1 MHGWLLDLYEHET
14 DGLIIWV
21 MMTDGQ
27 RLRLRCPFPL
37 TFYAA
42 GPTKRLHELGLW
54 LKSQTP
60 IPRLGRTERRD
71 LFLPKP
77 ISLLSIEV
85 ENPAEQ
91 PRLFHQTSQAFPDLT
106 YYDADV
112 EIGLR
117 FAAKTGAFATAYC
130 AIEYEGDTLLNL
142 RALDSPWDLDPQP
155 CPLRVM
161 ELEPDSDPNHSE
173 PVGINVK
180 VDQHVYHLD
189 LQPARPMLI
198 NLAALLQ
205 KFDPDLLLTSWG
217 DTWLLPR
224 LIELSE
230 KFSMPLPL
238 NREATANVLRKASR
252 TYFSYGQI
260 IYRGEQVHLFGR
272 VHIDRSN
279 AMLYGDYGLEGVL
292 EVGRV
297 TGLPL
302 QIASRVSPGTGI
314 SSMQILTALR
324 TEVLVPWHKQQAER
338 EKSGLDLLNSD
349 QGGLVYQPIIGLH
362 RDVGEID
369 FVSMYPSIMVRCNIS
384 PECTPIGLSDP
395 QPDEPGLIP
404 QTLAPLLK
412 KRIALKHRLV
422 ETPPWDPRLK
432 LDKAR
437 SLAHKW
443 LLVTCFGYLGY
454 KNARFGR
461 IESHEAVTSNG
472 REALLR
478 GKEAAEDCGF
488 NILQMYVDG
497 LWVQK
502 PGATSPR
509 DYDDLLDQISQRT
522 GLSIALDG
530 IYRWVAFLPARRDKR
545 MPVPNRYFG
554 VFQDGTIKIR
564 GIEARRHDT
573 PHFISDAQMEALRWL
588 AQAPSVDELPQYMPG
603 ALELLRR
610 RLHALRDG
618 RVPLDQLVL
627 GQRLSREL
635 DLYVTPSPAARAAMQ
650 LREIGKNLGPGQK
663 VRFLLVCT
671 EAGVHAWDLPSRPD
685 PRSIDRAAYRVL
697 FLRAVRTLLQPFGI
711 QPEEVADILNNA
723 ATQPPLDLRVHVD
736 TTIPLTMMSSDGR
749 VFSKQTGHRIT
760 NTEKMENA
768 HEFSHIYC

>member
-1 MHGWLLDLYEHET
+1 MTVYGWLLDLYEHAD
-14 DGLIIWV
+14 DGLVIW
-21 MMTDGQ
+21 MLLADGR
-27 RLRLRCPFPL
+27 RLRLRHHFPL

-42 GPTKRLHELGLW
+42 GPDRSLHSLGVW
-54 LKSQTP
+54 LKNQTP
-60 IPRLGRTERRD
+60 APRLGRAERRD
-71 LFLPKP
+71 LFIPHPLR
-77 ISLLSIEV
+77 LLSVEV
-85 ENPAEQ
+85 ENPADQ
-91 PRLFHQTSQAFPDLT
+91 PRLFHEAARTFPDLT

-112 EIGLR
+112 ELGLR
-117 FAAKTGAFATAYC
+117 FAARTGAFPTAYC
-130 AIEYEGDTLLNL
+130 RIEYEGDRLLEM

-161 ELEPDSDPNHSE
+161 ELEPDCDPNHSE
-173 PVGINVK
+173 PAGINV
-180 VDQHVYHLD
+180 VCERHVYHLA
-189 LQPARPMLI
+189 LQPARALLI

-224 LIELSE
+224 LIELSQTQDIE
-230 KFSMPLPL
+230 LPL
-238 NREATANVLRKASR
+238 NREADPEVRRKASR

-324 TEVLVPWHKQQAER
+324 TDVLVPWHKQQAER
-338 EKSGLDLLNSD
+338 EKTALDLLNFD
-349 QGGLVYQPIIGLH
+349 QGGLVYQPVIGLH

-369 FVSMYPSIMVRCNIS
+369 FVSMYPSVMVRCNIS
-384 PECTPIGLSDP
+384 PECTPVSLSDP
-395 QPDEPGLIP
+395 PAEEPGLIP

-422 ETPPWDPRLK
+422 ETPPWDPKLK

-478 GKEAAEDCGF
+478 GKEAAEDAGF

-509 DYDDLLDQISQRT
+509 DYDDLLNEIAERT

-554 VFQDGTIKIR
+554 VFQDGSIKTR

-573 PHFISDAQMEALRWL
+573 PRFISDSQMEALRWL

-635 DLYVTPSPAARAAMQ
+635 NLYVTPSPAARAAMQ
-650 LREIGKNLGPGQK
+650 LREIGKLLGPGQK
-663 VRFLLVCT
+663 VRFLLVRT
-671 EAGVHAWDLPSRPD
+671 ETGVHAWDLPCRPD
-685 PRSIDRAAYRVL
+685 PRTIDLPAYRVL
-697 FLRAVRTLLQPFGI
+697 FLRAVHTLLQPFGI
-711 QPEEVADILNNA
+711 QPEEVADILDRA
-723 ATQPPLDLRVHVD
+723 ATQPEFDLRVQVD
-736 TTIPLTMMSSDGR
+736 TLLSARNFIDSQPFRTANKAGSTDPGR
-749 VFSKQTGHRIT
+749 KNVESRYSTV
-760 NTEKMENA
+760 
-768 HEFSHIYC
+768 

>member
-1 MHGWLLDLYEHET
+1 MSMHAWLLDLYEHET
-14 DGLIIWV
+14 DGLIVWV
-21 MMTDGQ
+21 LLDDGQ
-27 RLRLRCPFPL
+27 RLRLRCHFPL

-42 GPTKRLHELGLW
+42 GPNKRLHELGVW
-54 LKSQTP
+54 LKGQTP
-60 IPRLGRTERRD
+60 APRLERAERRD
-71 LFLPKP
+71 LFVPRPL
-77 ISLLSIEV
+77 SLLSVEV
-85 ENPAEQ
+85 ENPANQ
-91 PRLFHQTSQAFPDLT
+91 PRLFRQAAQSFPDLT
-106 YYDADV
+106 YYNADV
-112 EIGLR
+112 EIGLH
-117 FAAKTGAFATAYC
+117 FVAKTGAFPTAYC
-130 AIEYEGDTLLNL
+130 CIEYEDDRLLEL
-142 RALDSPWDLDPQP
+142 RALDLPWDLDPQV

-161 ELEPDSDPNHSE
+161 ELEPDSDPAHSE
-173 PVGINVK
+173 PTGINV
-180 VDQHVYHLD
+180 VYDRHVYHMS

-217 DTWLLPR
+217 DTWLLPH
-224 LIELSE
+224 LLELSQSLGME
-230 KFSMPLPL
+230 LPL
-238 NREATANVLRKASR
+238 NREADQNVLRKASR

-279 AMLYGDYGLEGVL
+279 AMLWNDYGLEGVL

-324 TEVLVPWHKQQAER
+324 TKVLVPWHKQQAER
-338 EKSGLDLLNSD
+338 EKTALDLLKFD

-395 QPDEPGLIP
+395 PSEEPGLIP
-404 QTLAPLLK
+404 QTLEPLLK

-422 ETPPWDPRLK
+422 TTPPWDPRLK

-478 GKEAAEDCGF
+478 GKEAAEDYGF

-502 PGATSPR
+502 PGATRPEDFNDMLEEVSR
-509 DYDDLLDQISQRT
+509 RT

-554 VFQDGTIKIR
+554 VFQDGSIKTR

-573 PHFISDAQMEALRWL
+573 PRFISDAQMEALRWL
-588 AQAPSVDELPQYMPG
+588 AQAPSVDELTEYMPG
-603 ALELLRR
+603 ALELFRR
-610 RLHALRDG
+610 RLHALREG
-618 RVPLDQLVL
+618 RVPLDQLVV

-650 LREIGKNLGPGQK
+650 LREIGKLLGPGQK
-663 VRFLLVCT
+663 VRFLIVRGDP
-671 EAGVHAWDLPSRPD
+671 GVHAWDLPYRPD

-711 QPEEVADILNNA
+711 QPEEVADILDRA
-723 ATQPPLDLRVHVD
+723 ATQPEFDLRVHVEIARQKD
-736 TTIPLTMMSSDGR
+736 PLSCVS
-749 VFSKQTGHRIT
+749 VFSTP
-760 NTEKMENA
+760 
-768 HEFSHIYC
+768 

>member
-1 MHGWLLDLYEHET
+1 MHAWLLDLYEHET
-14 DGLIIWV
+14 DGLVVWV
-21 MMTDGQ
+21 LMEDGQ
-27 RLRLRCPFPL
+27 RLRLRYHFPV

-42 GPTKRLHELGLW
+42 GPASRLHELAVW
-54 LKSQTP
+54 LRAQEPAPKLSKV
-60 IPRLGRTERRD
+60 EKRD
-71 LFLPKP
+71 LFMPRLL
-77 ISLLSIEV
+77 SLLAVEV
-85 ENPAEQ
+85 ENPAFQ
-91 PRLFHQTSQAFPDLT
+91 PRLFQQTSQVFPDLT
-106 YYDADV
+106 YYDSDV
-112 EIGLR
+112 NLGLR
-117 FAAKTGAFATAYC
+117 FAAQTGAFPTAYC
-130 AIEYEGDTLLNL
+130 HIEYEGDRLLEL
-142 RALDSPWDLDPQP
+142 RSLDSPWDLDPQP

-161 ELEPDSDPNHSE
+161 ELEPDSDPLHSQ
-173 PVGINVK
+173 PTGINVVIDK
-180 VDQHVYHLD
+180 HVYHMP

-205 KFDPDLLLTSWG
+205 KYDPDLLLTSWG

-224 LIELSE
+224 LLEISQ
-230 KFSMPLPL
+230 SQGMDLPL
-238 NREATANVLRKASR
+238 NRETNQNVARKASR

-272 VHIDRSN
+272 VHIDRTN
-279 AMLYGDYGLEGVL
+279 AMLWGDYGLEGVL

-302 QIASRVSPGTGI
+302 QTAARVSPGTGI

-324 TEVLVPWHKQQAER
+324 TEILVPWHKQQAER
-338 EKSGLDLLNSD
+338 EKSALDLLNFD

-384 PECTPIGLSDP
+384 PECTPNGLSDP
-395 QPDEPGLIP
+395 LPAEPGLIP

-412 KRIALKHRLV
+412 KRIAIKHRL
-422 ETPPWDPRLK
+422 TSLPAWDPRLK
-432 LDKAR
+432 PDKAR

-478 GKEAAEDCGF
+478 GKEAAEDSGF

-502 PGATSPR
+502 PGATGPA
-509 DYDDLLDQISQRT
+509 DYQELLDEIAQRT
-522 GLSIALDG
+522 GLSISLDG

-554 VFQDGTIKIR
+554 VFQDGSIKTR

-573 PHFISDAQMEALRWL
+573 ARFISEAQMEALRWL

-610 RLHALRDG
+610 RLHALREG
-618 RVPLDQLVL
+618 RVPLDQLVI

-635 DLYVTPSPAARAAMQ
+635 DLYVNPSPAARAAMQ
-650 LREIGKNLGPGQK
+650 LREIGKLLGPGQK
-663 VRFLLVCT
+663 VRFLIIRG
-671 EAGVHAWDLPSRPD
+671 EPGVHAWDLPERPD
-685 PRSIDRAAYRVL
+685 ARSIDRAAYRVL

-711 QPEEVADILNNA
+711 QPEEVEDILEKA
-723 ATQPPLDLRVHVD
+723 ATQPEFDLKVH
-736 TTIPLTMMSSDGR
+736 S
-749 VFSKQTGHRIT
+749 
-760 NTEKMENA
+760 EKI
-768 HEFSHIYC
+768 SGKISVLSI

>member
-1 MHGWLLDLYEHET
+1 MHGWFLDLYVHET
-14 DGLIIWV
+14 DGLIVWV
-21 MMTDGQ
+21 ILDDGQ
-27 RLRLRCPFPL
+27 RLRLRYPFPL

-42 GPTKRLHELGLW
+42 GSNRQLHELGLW
-54 LKSQTP
+54 LKNQTP
-60 IPRLGRTERRD
+60 APKLSRAERRD
-71 LFLPKP
+71 LFVPKP
-77 ISLLSIEV
+77 LSLLAIEV
-85 ENPAEQ
+85 ENPADQ
-91 PRLFHQTSQAFPDLT
+91 PRLFREASLAFPDLT

-117 FAAKTGAFATAYC
+117 FAAKTGAFPTSYC
-130 AIEYEGDTLLNL
+130 LIEVEGDTLLSL

-161 ELEPDSDPNHSE
+161 ELEPDNDPNHAA
-173 PVGINVK
+173 PAGINVM
-180 VDQHVYHLD
+180 VDRHVYRLP
-189 LQPARPMLI
+189 LEPARPLLI
-198 NLAALLQ
+198 NLNALLQ

-217 DTWLLPR
+217 DTWILPY
-224 LIELSE
+224 LVDLSQKLGME
-230 KFSMPLPL
+230 LPL
-238 NREATANVLRKASR
+238 NREPTANVLRKASR

-260 IYRGEQVHLFGR
+260 IYRGEQVHLYGR

-302 QIASRVSPGTGI
+302 QVASRVSPGTGI

-338 EKSGLDLLNSD
+338 EKSGLDLLNFD

-395 QPDEPGLIP
+395 PAEEPGLIP
-404 QTLAPLLK
+404 QTLEPLLR

-422 ETPPWDPRLK
+422 VTPPWDPRLK

-502 PGATSPR
+502 PGATDPR
-509 DYDDLLDQISQRT
+509 DYDELLDEIAKRT

-554 VFQDGTIKIR
+554 VFQDGSIKTR

-573 PHFISDAQMEALRWL
+573 PRFISESQMEALRWL

-610 RLHALRDG
+610 RLHLLRDG

-635 DLYVTPSPAARAAMQ
+635 DLYVTPSPAARAALQ
-650 LREIGKNLGPGQK
+650 LRELGKELGPGQK

-671 EAGVHAWDLPSRPD
+671 EAGVYAWDLPQRPD
-685 PRSIDRAAYRVL
+685 PRVIDRAAYRVL

-711 QPEEVADILNNA
+711 QPEKVADILNNA
-723 ATQPPLDLRVHVD
+723 ATQPELDLRVHVD
-736 TTIPLTMMSSDGR
+736 TFVPANSPR
-749 VFSKQTGHRIT
+749 
-760 NTEKMENA
+760 
-768 HEFSHIYC
+768 FSHGWKEVNSYYQSA

>member
-1 MHGWLLDLYEHET
+1 MHGWFLDLYVHED
-14 DGLIIWV
+14 DGLIVWV
-21 MMTDGQ
+21 MLDDGQ
-27 RLRLRCPFPL
+27 RLRLRYPFPL

-42 GPTKRLHELGLW
+42 GTTRQLHELGVW
-54 LKSQTP
+54 LKNRTP
-60 IPRLGRTERRD
+60 APGLSRALRRD
-71 LFLPKP
+71 LFVPEPLN
-77 ISLLSIEV
+77 LLAIEV
-85 ENPAEQ
+85 ENPANQ
-91 PRLFHQTSQAFPDLT
+91 PHLFHDAAQAFPDLT

-117 FAAKTGAFATAYC
+117 FASQTGAFPTAYC
-130 AIEYEGDTLLNL
+130 RIVYEGDRLLEL

-161 ELEPDSDPNHSE
+161 ELEPDSDPNHSA
-173 PVGINVK
+173 PAGINVMF
-180 VDQHVYHLD
+180 DRRVYHMPLE
-189 LQPARPMLI
+189 PARPLLI

-205 KFDPDLLLTSWG
+205 KFDPDLLLTAWG

-224 LIELSE
+224 LLELSG
-230 KFSMPLPL
+230 KHGMPLPL
-238 NREATANVLRKASR
+238 NRETGPDVLRKASR

-302 QIASRVSPGTGI
+302 QTAARVSPGTGI

-324 TEVLVPWHKQQAER
+324 TDVLVPWHKQQAER
-338 EKSGLDLLNSD
+338 EKTGLDLLNFD
-349 QGGLVYQPIIGLH
+349 QGGLVYQPLIGLH

-384 PECTPIGLSDP
+384 PECTPNGLNDP
-395 QPDEPGLIP
+395 PINEPGLIP

-461 IESHEAVTSNG
+461 IESHEAVTFNG

-478 GKEAAEDCGF
+478 AKEAAEDCEF

-509 DYDDLLDQISQRT
+509 DYDRLLDEIAQRT

-530 IYRWVAFLPARRDKR
+530 IYRWVAFLPARRDNR

-554 VFQDGTIKIR
+554 VFQDGSIKIR

-573 PHFISDAQMEALRWL
+573 PRFISESQMEALRWL
-588 AQAPSVDELPQYMPG
+588 AQAPSVDELPQYIPG

-610 RLHALRDG
+610 RLHLLRDG
-618 RVPLDQLVL
+618 QAPLDQLVL

-650 LREIGKNLGPGQK
+650 LREIGKLLGPGQK
-663 VRFLLVCT
+663 VRYLLVRS
-671 EAGVHAWDLPSRPD
+671 EAGVHAWDMPHRPD
-685 PRSIDRAAYRVL
+685 PRLIDQAAYRVL
-697 FLRAVRTLLQPFGI
+697 FLRAARTILQPFGF
-711 QPEEVADILNNA
+711 QPEEVADILDKA
-723 ATQPPLDLRVHVD
+723 ATQPELDLQVRVETVPV
-736 TTIPLTMMSSDGR
+736 IAGKAILSSMRSAGGR
-749 VFSKQTGHRIT
+749 SFDRNNSYSC
-760 NTEKMENA
+760 NA
-768 HEFSHIYC
+768 VEH

>member
-1 MHGWLLDLYEHET
+1 MHGWFLDLYVHED
-14 DGLIIWV
+14 DGLIVWV
-21 MMTDGQ
+21 MMDSGE
-27 RLRLRCPFPL
+27 RLRLKYPFPL
-37 TFYAA
+37 TFYAH
-42 GPTKRLHELGLW
+42 GSKNQLHELGLW
-54 LKSQTP
+54 LKKEAPGAKLS
-60 IPRLGRTERRD
+60 RAERRD
-71 LFLPKP
+71 LFVPEPL
-77 ISLLSIEV
+77 SLLAIEV
-85 ENPAEQ
+85 QNPAHQ
-91 PRLFHQTSQAFPDLT
+91 PRLFHEASQAFPELT

-117 FAAKTGAFATAYC
+117 FAALTGAFPTAYC
-130 AIEYEGDTLLNL
+130 AIEYEGDTLLSL
-142 RALDSPWDLDPQP
+142 RALDLPWDLDPQP

-161 ELEPDSDPNHSE
+161 ELEPDSDPNHSA
-173 PVGINVK
+173 PTGINV
-180 VDQHVYHLD
+180 VFDRHVYHMPLEPGRA
-189 LQPARPMLI
+189 LLI
-198 NLAALLQ
+198 NLNALLQ

-224 LIELSE
+224 LLELSE
-230 KFSMPLPL
+230 KLGMPLPL
-238 NREATANVLRKASR
+238 NREAGPDVLRKASR
-252 TYFSYGQI
+252 TYFSYGMI
-260 IYRGEQVHLFGR
+260 IYRGEQVHLYGR

-302 QIASRVSPGTGI
+302 QVAARVSPGTGI
-314 SSMQILTALR
+314 SSMQILTAMR
-324 TEVLVPWHKQQAER
+324 TNVLVPWHKQQAER
-338 EKSGLDLLNSD
+338 EKTGLDLLNSD
-349 QGGLVYQPIIGLH
+349 QGGLVYQPLIGLH

-384 PECTPIGLSDP
+384 PECTPNGLNDP
-395 QPDEPGLIP
+395 PNNEPGLIP
-404 QTLAPLLK
+404 KTLAPLLK
-412 KRIALKHRLV
+412 KRIAIKHRLV
-422 ETPPWDPRLK
+422 ETPPWDPRMK
-432 LDKAR
+432 RDKAC

-478 GKEAAEDCGF
+478 AKEAAEDAGF

-509 DYDDLLDQISQRT
+509 DYDDVLDEISQRT

-573 PHFISDAQMEALRWL
+573 PRFISDAQMEVLEWL

-603 ALELLRR
+603 AIELLRR
-610 RLHALRDG
+610 RLHALHGG

-635 DLYVTPSPAARAAMQ
+635 DLYVTPSPAAKAARQ

-663 VRFLLVCT
+663 VRYLLVRS
-671 EAGVHAWDLPSRPD
+671 ADGVHAWDLPDKPD
-685 PRSIDRAAYRVL
+685 PRLIDHAAYRVL
-697 FLRAVRTLLQPFGI
+697 YLRAVRTILQPFGI
-711 QPEEVADILNNA
+711 QPEDVADILDRA
-723 ATQPPLDLRVHVD
+723 ATQPELDLRVHVEPHIPHPSKREPAAG
-736 TTIPLTMMSSDGR
+736 TIFDRRQQQPSYS
-749 VFSKQTGHRIT
+749 F
-760 NTEKMENA
+760 
-768 HEFSHIYC
+768 HI